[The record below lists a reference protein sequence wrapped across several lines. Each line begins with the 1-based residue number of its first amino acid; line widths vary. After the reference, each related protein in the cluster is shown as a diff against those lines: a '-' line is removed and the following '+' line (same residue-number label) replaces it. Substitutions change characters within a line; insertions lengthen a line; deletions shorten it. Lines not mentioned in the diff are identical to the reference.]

1 MNPAD
6 FAVSDLRMST
16 INRVSLRPMIE
27 LDDERL
33 TADQK
38 SAYVKSIVTG
48 KEKSLI
54 YMIRKQGNTVTP
66 LPQIAVEITPNDP
79 LARIFFSLQVSFKP
93 LESMEAIEDA

>member
-48 KEKSLI
+48 NEKTL
-54 YMIRKQGNTVTP
+54 V
-66 LPQIAVEITPNDP
+66 
-79 LARIFFSLQVSFKP
+79 
-93 LESMEAIEDA
+93 